1 MYPKN
6 TNDKDKGTKVITYKI
21 TKSNSEVLKCCDLQF
36 GFRSNHSTSQCTFV
50 LKEIVQYY
58 TNNDSNAYCMLLDA
72 SKAFDHVHY
81 IKLFKL
87 LI

>member
-1 MYPKN
+1 M
-6 TNDKDKGTKVITYKI
+6 TYQLV
-21 TKSNSEVLKCCDLQF
+21 SEVTIPLHNVLF
-36 GFRSNHSTSQCTFV
+36 F

-81 IKLFKL
+81 IKLFNL
-87 LI
+87 LIESGICPVLTRFLLNLYITKKLCIK